1 MNTRHALIA
10 LASVFA
16 LASPA
21 IAAGGAGGEATAV
34 TGSQLQMAMTL
45 YAGGVT
51 LGKVDLDATIRGD
64 QYHAVSNLETGGMVN
79 AFWQA
84 QIQATSTGTVAPK
97 NFHPALYDSFYTGRA
112 DKKQEVSLT
121 YDATGP
127 AKLYAEPSYPL
138 TGYEVPPEQ
147 KKATFDPLSAITYF
161 VSGVGAT
168 GESPCDVKLPVY
180 DGRRRYD
187 VNFVKVK
194 DTSISMDNG
203 LYKGKALLC
212 QIKYKQISGYKPRV
226 LKDGVNFPEI
236 NVWVGVFPSAITGR
250 NYVVP
255 LRVWA
260 STDYGVIAAVATTI
274 KIDGAAIKPQG

>member
-1 MNTRHALIA
+1 MNTRHALLA
-10 LASVFA
+10 LASAFA
-16 LASPA
+16 LATPA
-21 IAAGGAGGEATAV
+21 LAAGGAGGEATAV
-34 TGSQLQMAMTL
+34 AGSQLQMAMTL

-121 YDATGP
+121 YDAGGP

-168 GESPCDVKLPVY
+168 GESPCDVRLPVY

-194 DTSISMDNG
+194 DTTVSMDNG

-212 QIKYKQISGYKPRV
+212 QIRYKQISGYKPRV
-226 LKDGVNFPEI
+226 LKDGANFPEI

-274 KIDGAAIKPQG
+274 KIDGAAIRPQG